1 MENDEMLIEIAKNKA
16 DKIVCQQEL
25 EQEKNKFI
33 NDIMNGIGDE
43 IKTKNGYELNKPI
56 KIKRTF
62 KDKVVRFFQRLN
74 NTI

>member
-1 MENDEMLIEIAKNKA
+1 
-16 DKIVCQQEL
+16 
-25 EQEKNKFI
+25 
-33 NDIMNGIGDE
+33 MNGIGDE